1 MSDNKLIGVDV
12 SHWNRYKE
20 KKSTG
25 SMMAEPYK
33 SLSSIDFMIAK
44 ATQGIGYKD
53 SEFDNFM
60 NIACGKGLLRG
71 AYHFV
76 SMTEPYEQALNFVS
90 TVRPYGDCLLALD
103 FEDSDGAM
111 KVSQDTI
118 NNYLYPLA
126 KYVKL
131 MTDTPPL
138 IYASKYVFD
147 SYDFSEIR
155 KLDCGVW
162 VAKWDRVTDKP
173 TVKNWK
179 SLIAIK
185 QYTDKGRIDELVG
198 NTDLNVAY
206 MTKDVWKKYA
216 NPRL

>member
-1 MSDNKLIGVDV
+1 MSDSKLIGVDV
-12 SHWNRYKE
+12 SHWNTYKE
-20 KKSTG
+20 KNKSHYI
-25 SMMAEPYK
+25 P
-33 SLSSIDFMIAK
+33 LSSLDFMIAK

-60 NIACGKGLLRG
+60 NIACAKGLLRG

-131 MTDTPPL
+131 MAGTPPL

-173 TVKNWK
+173 NVKNWG

-206 MTKDVWKKYA
+206 MTKDIWKKYA

>member
-20 KKSTG
+20 KKSTD
-25 SMMAEPYK
+25 SITAESHK

-44 ATQGIGYKD
+44 ATQGIGHKD

-60 NIACGKGLLRG
+60 NIACGKDLLRG

-131 MTDTPPL
+131 MTGTPPL
-138 IYASKYVFD
+138 IYASKYVFE

-162 VAKWDRVTDKP
+162 VAKWDNTEGKP
-173 TVKNWK
+173 TIKNWNN
-179 SLIAIK
+179 LIAIK
-185 QYTDKGRIDELVG
+185 QYTDKGRIAELVG
-198 NTDLNVAY
+198 NTDMNVAY

>member
-1 MSDNKLIGVDV
+1 MFEYLNLKPLYELCLPFKTDTIC
-12 SHWNRYKE
+12 
-20 KKSTG
+20 
-25 SMMAEPYK
+25 
-33 SLSSIDFMIAK
+33 
-44 ATQGIGYKD
+44 
-53 SEFDNFM
+53 EFDNFM

-131 MTDTPPL
+131 MTGTPPL

-162 VAKWDRVTDKP
+162 VAKWDRITDKP
-173 TVKNWK
+173 TIKNWG

-185 QYTDKGRIDELVG
+185 QYTDKGSIDELVG

>member
-12 SHWNRYKE
+12 SHWNTYK
-20 KKSTG
+20 KKNESHY
-25 SMMAEPYK
+25 MP
-33 SLSSIDFMIAK
+33 LSSIDFMIAK
-44 ATQGIGYKD
+44 ATQGIGHKD
-53 SEFDNFM
+53 SQFDNFM
-60 NIACGKGLLRG
+60 NIACANGLLRG

-76 SMTEPYEQALNFVS
+76 SMTEPYEQALNFAS

-131 MTDTPPL
+131 MTGTPPL

-147 SYDFSEIR
+147 SYDFSQIR

-162 VAKWDRVTDKP
+162 VAKWDNITDKP
-173 TVKNWK
+173 SIKNWNN
-179 SLIAIK
+179 LIAIK

-206 MTKDVWKKYA
+206 MTKDIWKKYA

>member
-20 KKSTG
+20 KNSHY
-25 SMMAEPYK
+25 MP
-33 SLSSIDFMIAK
+33 LSSIDFMIAK
-44 ATQGIGYKD
+44 ATQGIGHKD

-60 NIACGKGLLRG
+60 NIACEKDLLRG

-118 NNYLYPLA
+118 NSYLYPLA

-131 MTDTPPL
+131 MTGTPPL

-162 VAKWDRVTDKP
+162 VAKWDRITDKP
-173 TVKNWK
+173 TIKNWG

-185 QYTDKGRIDELVG
+185 QYTDKGRISELVG

-206 MTKDVWKKYA
+206 MTRDTWKKYA

>member
-1 MSDNKLIGVDV
+1 MSDSKLIGVDV
-12 SHWNRYKE
+12 SHWNTYKE
-20 KKSTG
+20 KNKSHY
-25 SMMAEPYK
+25 MP
-33 SLSSIDFMIAK
+33 LSSLDFMIAK

-60 NIACGKGLLRG
+60 SIACAKGLLRG

-131 MTDTPPL
+131 MTGTPPL

-147 SYDFSEIR
+147 SYDFSQIR

-162 VAKWDRVTDKP
+162 VAKWDNITDKP
-173 TVKNWK
+173 SVKNWNN
-179 SLIAIK
+179 LIAIK

-206 MTKDVWKKYA
+206 MTKDIWKKYA

>member
-12 SHWNRYKE
+12 SHWNTYKE
-20 KKSTG
+20 KSKSHY
-25 SMMAEPYK
+25 MP
-33 SLSSIDFMIAK
+33 LSSIDFMIAK
-44 ATQGIGYKD
+44 ATQGIGHKD
-53 SEFDNFM
+53 SQFDNFM
-60 NIACGKGLLRG
+60 NIACANGLLRG

-118 NNYLYPLA
+118 NKYLYPLA

-131 MTDTPPL
+131 MTGTPPL
-138 IYASKYVFD
+138 IYASKYVFE

-162 VAKWDRVTDKP
+162 VAKWDNTEDKP
-173 TVKNWK
+173 TIKNWNN
-179 SLIAIK
+179 LIAIK
-185 QYTDKGRIDELVG
+185 QYTDKGKIAELVG

>member
-1 MSDNKLIGVDV
+1 MSDSKIIGVDV
-12 SHWNRYKE
+12 SHWNTYKE
-20 KKSTG
+20 KN
-25 SMMAEPYK
+25 EPHYMP
-33 SLSSIDFMIAK
+33 LSSIDFIIAK
-44 ATQGIGYKD
+44 ATQGIGHKD

-131 MTDTPPL
+131 MTGTPPL

-147 SYDFSEIR
+147 SYDF
-155 KLDCGVW
+155 CGVW
-162 VAKWDRVTDKP
+162 VAKWDRITDKP
-173 TVKNWK
+173 TIKNWG

-206 MTKDVWKKYA
+206 MTRDIWKKYA

>member
-1 MSDNKLIGVDV
+1 MSDSKLIGVDV
-12 SHWNRYKE
+12 SHWNTYKE
-20 KKSTG
+20 KNKSHY
-25 SMMAEPYK
+25 MP
-33 SLSSIDFMIAK
+33 LSSIDFMIAK
-44 ATQGIGYKD
+44 ATQGIGHKD
-53 SEFDNFM
+53 SKFDDFM
-60 NIACGKGLLRG
+60 NIACAKGLLRG

-131 MTDTPPL
+131 MTGTPPL

-147 SYDFSEIR
+147 SYDFSGIR

-173 TVKNWK
+173 TVKNWG

-185 QYTDKGRIDELVG
+185 QYTDKGSIDELVG

>member
-1 MSDNKLIGVDV
+1 MSDSELFGVDV
-12 SHWNRYKE
+12 SHWNTYKE
-20 KKSTG
+20 KNSHYR
-25 SMMAEPYK
+25 P
-33 SLSSIDFMIAK
+33 LSSIDFMIAK

-60 NIACGKGLLRG
+60 NIACAKGLLRG

-118 NNYLYPLA
+118 NKYLYPLA

-131 MTDTPPL
+131 MTGTPPL

-162 VAKWDRVTDKP
+162 VAKWDRITDKP
-173 TVKNWK
+173 TIKNWG

-185 QYTDKGRIDELVG
+185 QYTDKGSIDELIG

-206 MTKDVWKKYA
+206 MTKDIWKKYA

>member
-1 MSDNKLIGVDV
+1 MSDNELIGVDV
-12 SHWNRYKE
+12 SHWNTYKE
-20 KKSTG
+20 KNKSHY
-25 SMMAEPYK
+25 MP
-33 SLSSIDFMIAK
+33 LSSIDFMIAK
-44 ATQGIGYKD
+44 ATQGIGHKD

-60 NIACGKGLLRG
+60 NIACEKDLLRG

-131 MTDTPPL
+131 MTGTPPL

-147 SYDFSEIR
+147 SYDFSQIR

-162 VAKWDRVTDKP
+162 VAKWDKITDKP
-173 TVKNWK
+173 TIKNWG

-185 QYTDKGRIDELVG
+185 QYTDKGSIDELVG

-206 MTKDVWKKYA
+206 MTKEVWKKYA